1 MRIQLLKYFLT
12 SLIAFGTGIMILNSA
27 TLGRVSHCPDD
38 SSIKFNE
45 SGVIDTNSQ
54 WRKLGLATYVFT
66 AYLDDREPCSPLI
79 TVMGFGEKSES
90 PLYGTLLLHNG
101 AKIYLGKYGDRKKL
115 NPTGHYTLGKLGPYA
130 YLWLLPVE
138 VINARYL
145 RSIIVQQYHPT
156 TGKTEAEI
164 PITRPVYSTKT
175 FGVCIHSPLF
185 GPVKA
190 QTIIQ
195 NIEINKVL
203 GAEWFTIYVY
213 TSNQASLQ

>member
-1 MRIQLLKYFLT
+1 MMRIQLLKYFLT
-12 SLIAFGTGIMILNSA
+12 SLVAFGIGIMILNSA

-45 SGVIDTNSQ
+45 SGVIDTNSR

-66 AYLDDREPCSPLI
+66 AYLDNREPCSPLI

-138 VINARYL
+138 VIDARYL
-145 RSIIVQQYHPT
+145 MSIIVQQYHPM
-156 TGKTEAEI
+156 TG
-164 PITRPVYSTKT
+164 
-175 FGVCIHSPLF
+175 
-185 GPVKA
+185 
-190 QTIIQ
+190 
-195 NIEINKVL
+195 N
-203 GAEWFTIYVY
+203 
-213 TSNQASLQ
+213 ASCSLSV